1 MLRSLLCGVQ
11 GEPDWAADEDIDDEE
26 DTDDEGDGDDYL
38 QDEEEKPEI
47 EVGRKVACGQHG
59 CCPGS
64 REGQAGWGLLL

>member
-1 MLRSLLCGVQ
+1 MLRSLWCGVQ

-26 DTDDEGDGDDYL
+26 DTDDEGDGDYL

-47 EVGRKVACGQHG
+47 EVGRKWL

-64 REGQAGWGLLL
+64 REGQAGGGLLV